1 MNGIRSVGFFLAI
14 IGFVMIASSD
24 FWGVLLIVVGVP
36 LIFYD
41 LVAYYVKVKIF
52 FKLNKQNEDSKY
64 QANPPRAQKPRRP
77 KN

>member
-41 LVAYYVKVKIF
+41 LVAYYVKLKIF
-52 FKLNKQNEDSKY
+52 FKLNKQNEDSRYK
-64 QANPPRAQKPRRP
+64 ANPPRVQKPRRP
-77 KN
+77 KI

>member
-41 LVAYYVKVKIF
+41 LVAYYVKLKIF
-52 FKLNKQNEDSKY
+52 FKLNKQNEDSKFH
-64 QANPPRAQKPRRP
+64 ANPPRVQKPRRP
-77 KN
+77 KI